1 VSVSF
6 SADAVPGD
14 IGGTLDRLWSELL
27 PIGRTPA
34 GGYRRF
40 AWNDADLYARQWFV
54 AAAAARGLDVRTDCN
69 GNLWAWWLP
78 VGWSGEPRDAFVAG
92 SHLDSVPD
100 GGAFDGP
107 LGVVSALCAVDVL
120 RDRGVQ
126 PLRPVAVVVFAD
138 EEGARFGVACAGSRL
153 LTGALTPDAAR
164 ALRDV
169 DGVSLDEA
177 MRRAGVD
184 TAHLGRDD
192 AMLRTVGVFVELHI
206 EQGQAL
212 VDLDAPLG
220 IGTGIWPHGRWRF
233 SFEGEANH
241 AGTTRMSDRRDPMLP
256 FAAAAI
262 AARILATKEG
272 GVATFGRVHV
282 EPNGTNAIP
291 SSVTAWLD
299 TRAPDQAIVDAIVN
313 GVSANAH
320 ARAAA
325 ERVQFAVTAESV
337 SPAVEFSTAANAR
350 LHRVLDPVAGV
361 GSVSG
366 VGRVPDL
373 GTGAG
378 HDAGVLSSVVP
389 AAMLFVR
396 NPTGVSHSPAEF
408 ADRADCLAGIEALAA
423 VMADWVGTAPVG
435 AS

>member
-1 VSVSF
+1 M
-6 SADAVPGD
+6 SAAAD
-14 IGGTLDRLWSELL
+14 IGGTFDRLWSELL
-27 PIGRTPA
+27 PIGRTPV

-40 AWNDADLYARQWFV
+40 AWNDADLEARAWFV
-54 AAAAARGLDVRTDCN
+54 AAAAARGLAVQSDRN

-78 VGWSGEPRDAFVAG
+78 IGWLGDPRQAFVTG

-100 GGAFDGP
+100 GGAFDGA
-107 LGVVSALCAVDVL
+107 LGVVCALCAIDLL
-120 RDRGVQ
+120 RSRGVQ
-126 PLRPVAVVVFAD
+126 PLRPIAVAVFAD

-153 LTGALTPDAAR
+153 ATGALEPSAAR
-164 ALRDV
+164 ALTDV
-169 DGVSLDEA
+169 DGVSLHQA

-184 TAHLGRDD
+184 TTQLGRDD
-192 AMLRTVGVFVELHI
+192 ETLRRVGIFVELHI

-212 VDLDAPLG
+212 IDLDAPLG
-220 IGTGIWPHGRWRF
+220 IGMGIWPHGRWRF

-241 AGTTRMSDRRDPMLP
+241 AGTTRMTDRRDPMQP
-256 FAAAAI
+256 FAAAVL
-262 AARILATKEG
+262 AARILASKHG

-291 SSVTAWLD
+291 STVTAWLD
-299 TRAPDQAIVDAIVN
+299 ARGPDQAVLDAIVS

-325 ERVQFAVTAESV
+325 ERVELAVAGESV
-337 SPAVEFSTAANAR
+337 SAVVEFGADANAR
-350 LHRVLDPVAGV
+350 LHRVLDSVAGL
-361 GSVSG
+361 G
-366 VGRVPDL
+366 VVACGGRVPDL

-389 AAMLFVR
+389 TAMLFVR

-408 ADRADCLAGIEALAA
+408 AERDDCLAGVEALAA
-423 VMADWVGTAPVG
+423 VMSDWVSTAPVG

>member
-1 VSVSF
+1 VS
-6 SADAVPGD
+6 AAAD
-14 IGGTLDRLWSELL
+14 IGGTFDRLWSELL
-27 PIGRTPA
+27 PIGRTPV

-40 AWNDADLYARQWFV
+40 AWNDADLEARAWFV
-54 AAAAARGLDVRTDCN
+54 AAAAARGLAVQSDRN

-78 VGWSGEPRDAFVAG
+78 IGWLGDPRQAFVTG

-100 GGAFDGP
+100 GGAFDGA
-107 LGVVSALCAVDVL
+107 LGVVCALCAIDLL
-120 RDRGVQ
+120 RSRGVQ
-126 PLRPVAVVVFAD
+126 PLRPIAVAVFAD

-153 LTGALTPDAAR
+153 ATGALEPSAAR
-164 ALRDV
+164 ALTDV
-169 DGVSLDEA
+169 DGVSLHQA

-184 TAHLGRDD
+184 TTQLGRDD
-192 AMLRTVGVFVELHI
+192 ETLRRVGIFVELHI

-212 VDLDAPLG
+212 IDLDAPLG
-220 IGTGIWPHGRWRF
+220 IGMGIWPHGRWRF

-241 AGTTRMSDRRDPMLP
+241 AGTTRMTDRRDPMQP
-256 FAAAAI
+256 FAAAVL
-262 AARILATKEG
+262 AARILASKHG

-291 SSVTAWLD
+291 STVTAWLD
-299 TRAPDQAIVDAIVN
+299 ARGPDQAVLDAIVS

-325 ERVQFAVTAESV
+325 ERVELAVAGESV
-337 SPAVEFSTAANAR
+337 SAVVEFGADANAR
-350 LHRVLDPVAGV
+350 LHRVLDSVAGL
-361 GSVSG
+361 G
-366 VGRVPDL
+366 VVACGGRVPDL

-389 AAMLFVR
+389 TAMLFVR

-408 ADRADCLAGIEALAA
+408 AERDDCLAGVEALAA
-423 VMADWVGTAPVG
+423 VMSDWVSTAPVG

>member
-1 VSVSF
+1 M
-6 SADAVPGD
+6 SAAAD
-14 IGGTLDRLWSELL
+14 IGGTFDRLWSELL
-27 PIGRTPA
+27 PIGRTPV

-40 AWNDADLYARQWFV
+40 AWNDADLEARAWFV
-54 AAAAARGLDVRTDCN
+54 AAAAARGLAVQSDRN

-78 VGWSGEPRDAFVAG
+78 IGWLGDPRQAFVTG

-100 GGAFDGP
+100 GGAFDGA
-107 LGVVSALCAVDVL
+107 LGVVCALCAIDLL
-120 RDRGVQ
+120 RSRGVQ
-126 PLRPVAVVVFAD
+126 PLRPIAVAVFAD

-153 LTGALTPDAAR
+153 ATGALEPSAAR
-164 ALRDV
+164 ALTDV
-169 DGVSLDEA
+169 DGVSLHQA

-184 TAHLGRDD
+184 TTQLGRDD
-192 AMLRTVGVFVELHI
+192 ETLRRVGIFVELHI

-212 VDLDAPLG
+212 IDLDAPLG
-220 IGTGIWPHGRWRF
+220 IGMGIWPHGRWRF

-241 AGTTRMSDRRDPMLP
+241 AGTTRMTDRRDPMQP
-256 FAAAAI
+256 FAAAVL
-262 AARILATKEG
+262 AARILASKHG

-291 SSVTAWLD
+291 STVTAWLD
-299 TRAPDQAIVDAIVN
+299 ARGPDQAVLDAIVS

-325 ERVQFAVTAESV
+325 ERVELAVAGESV
-337 SPAVEFSTAANAR
+337 SAVVEFGADANAR
-350 LHRVLDPVAGV
+350 LHRVLDSVAGL
-361 GSVSG
+361 G
-366 VGRVPDL
+366 VVACGGRVPDL

-378 HDAGVLSSVVP
+378 HDAGVLSSVGP
-389 AAMLFVR
+389 TAMLFVR

-408 ADRADCLAGIEALAA
+408 AERDDCLAGVEALAA
-423 VMADWVGTAPVG
+423 VMSDWVSTPPVE

>member
-1 VSVSF
+1 VSVPIPVNAVT
-6 SADAVPGD
+6 ADVGD
-14 IGGTLDRLWSELL
+14 TFDRLWSELL
-27 PIGRTPA
+27 PVGPTPA

-40 AWNDADLYARQWFV
+40 AWNDADLSARSWFS
-54 AAAAARGLDVRTDCN
+54 AAAAACGLDVQTDRN

-78 VGWSGEPRDAFVAG
+78 AGWSGDPREAFVTG

-107 LGVVSALCAVDVL
+107 LGVVSALCAVGVL
-120 RDRGVQ
+120 RSRGVQ
-126 PLRPVAVVVFAD
+126 PLRPIAVVVFAD

-153 LTGALTPDAAR
+153 LTGALTPGAAC
-164 ALRDV
+164 ALTDV

-184 TAHLGRDD
+184 TTQLGRDD
-192 AMLRTVGVFVELHI
+192 ETLRRVGVFVELHI

-220 IGTGIWPHGRWRF
+220 IGTSVWPHGRWRF

-241 AGTTRMSDRRDPMLP
+241 AGTTRMTERRDPMLP
-256 FAAAAI
+256 FAAAVI
-262 AARILATKEG
+262 AARILATKQG

-282 EPNGTNAIP
+282 QPNGTNAIP
-291 SSVTAWLD
+291 STVTAWLD
-299 TRAPDQAIVDAIVN
+299 ARGPDQAVVDAIVS

-325 ERVQFAVTAESV
+325 ERVDLAVTAESV
-337 SPAVEFSTAANAR
+337 SAVVEFSADANAR
-350 LHRVLDPVAGV
+350 LHRVLD
-361 GSVSG
+361 SMVS

-378 HDAGVLSSVVP
+378 HDAGVLSSAIP
-389 AAMLFVR
+389 TAMLFVR

-408 ADRADCLAGIEALAA
+408 AERADCLAGVEALAA
-423 VMADWVGTAPVG
+423 LMADWVSTPPVE

>member
-1 VSVSF
+1 MNE
-6 SADAVPGD
+6 
-14 IGGTLDRLWSELL
+14 IGGTFDRLWSELL

-40 AWNDADLYARQWFV
+40 AWNAADLEARAWFLSV
-54 AAAAARGLDVRTDCN
+54 ARARGLDVQLDRN
-69 GNLWAWWLP
+69 GNMWAWWLP
-78 VGWSGEPRDAFVAG
+78 SGWSGEPREAFVTG

-107 LGVVSALCAVDVL
+107 LGVVSALCAIDVL
-120 RDRGVQ
+120 RSRGVR
-126 PLRPVAVVVFAD
+126 PLRPVAVAVFAD

-153 LTGALTPDAAR
+153 LTGALAPDAAR
-164 ALRDV
+164 ALADV
-169 DGVSLDEA
+169 NGVTLDEA
-177 MRRAGVD
+177 MRRAGID
-184 TAHLGRDD
+184 TTQLGRDD
-192 AMLRTVGVFVELHI
+192 ATLRRVGVFVELHI
-206 EQGQAL
+206 EQGQEL

-241 AGTTRMSDRRDPMLP
+241 AGTTRMTDRRDPMLP
-256 FAAAAI
+256 FAAAVF
-262 AARILATKEG
+262 AARILADKHG

-291 SSVTAWLD
+291 STVTAWLD
-299 TRAPDQAIVDAIVN
+299 ARGPDQAVVDAIVS

-325 ERVQFAVTAESV
+325 ERVQLVVTAESV
-337 SPAVEFSTAANAR
+337 SAIVEFSVDANAR
-350 LHRVLDPVAGV
+350 LHQVLD
-361 GSVSG
+361 SMVS

-389 AAMLFVR
+389 TAMLFVR

-408 ADRADCLAGIEALAA
+408 AERADCLAGVEALAA
-423 VMADWVGTAPVG
+423 VMADWVSAAPVE